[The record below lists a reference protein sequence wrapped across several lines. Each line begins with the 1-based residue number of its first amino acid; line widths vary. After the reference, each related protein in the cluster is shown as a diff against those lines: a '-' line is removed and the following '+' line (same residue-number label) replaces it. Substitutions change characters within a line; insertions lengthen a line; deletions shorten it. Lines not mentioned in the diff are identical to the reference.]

1 MAAEDELK
9 DIKSILGQIRD
20 QNQTTAGVGSQS
32 SRDLAQYTSE
42 LKMARAELDLLDKGS
57 GAYNRKLR
65 DVEKLTSQ
73 ARNAMKD
80 QRRETDLLTLSMQG
94 VSGAMDML
102 GNAVDKVI
110 VKFGELI
117 ASVMAE
123 AKELDNLTVQFR
135 AATGASSQM
144 AGNIGA
150 LTDRLRLFGVSSQE
164 SAEAIGALYGGF
176 NMFTQLNQDQQ
187 QQLGATVAILGE
199 LGISAQTSSKI
210 LETSM
215 MAMGM
220 SVDQSTSLL
229 MDLRGTAQALQVP
242 IEQLSQD
249 FLTAENRI
257 VQLGE
262 RGPDAFKKLSAQSK
276 ATGVDVGTLIGVVE
290 QFDTFESAARSA
302 AQLGAVLGTS
312 VLDPLAMMQ
321 MESPADQVEYLRDSL
336 LNAGITADNFS
347 EQNRFMQKAIAKAMN
362 TDTTTAV
369 KILRGEFDE
378 LNDAAQ
384 EATMTFEEMRKEA
397 FGLKGFDEVVNNMM
411 GSLKRP
417 ISDIQKATRAT
428 FEGLTPLISK
438 FEKFNADLITQT
450 SSFVEKNSQ
459 LVGAVGILYNMANID
474 GVQKGY
480 EIFKGIAGFTGS
492 VMSNLFSIKGVLAVM
507 VGGSIYLLREKIGE
521 IYDIFKDPK
530 KGPIEAI
537 KAIGAALTSVF
548 NEYKQKAIDMGFD
561 KTFFNALKTKFK
573 TAAIT
578 TYHTFRDEF
587 LKPMFRT
594 LQVELIYQFEQMK
607 ANGTFSKIGNMIVDV
622 LTTAT
627 RTAISGALFALEKG
641 LDAIPGVGLL
651 TTPFRALLRGA
662 SGLAAP
668 EASGPARSRAEIRK
682 DLSKMTPEERKQA
695 MASRQGVI
703 QARIDDK
710 VASLQLQNTKGMQ
723 TVNAKTA
730 QVLAIASEKI
740 ATVTPHIDNLQKQI
754 SATIDST
761 TKMAEKGFA
770 EGVKVGKEM
779 QASSEARHNQV
790 FNVDLHLDKQK
801 FASAVAG
808 PANRA
813 IGQKIIGR
821 GSN

>member
-1 MAAEDELK
+1 M
-9 DIKSILGQIRD
+9 
-20 QNQTTAGVGSQS
+20 
-32 SRDLAQYTSE
+32 
-42 LKMARAELDLLDKGS
+42 
-57 GAYNRKLR
+57 
-65 DVEKLTSQ
+65 
-73 ARNAMKD
+73 
-80 QRRETDLLTLSMQG
+80 
-94 VSGAMDML
+94 
-102 GNAVDKVI
+102 
-110 VKFGELI
+110 
-117 ASVMAE
+117 
-123 AKELDNLTVQFR
+123 
-135 AATGASSQM
+135 
-144 AGNIGA
+144 
-150 LTDRLRLFGVSSQE
+150 
-164 SAEAIGALYGGF
+164 
-176 NMFTQLNQDQQ
+176 
-187 QQLGATVAILGE
+187 
-199 LGISAQTSSKI
+199 
-210 LETSM
+210 
-215 MAMGM
+215 
-220 SVDQSTSLL
+220 
-229 MDLRGTAQALQVP
+229 
-242 IEQLSQD
+242 
-249 FLTAENRI
+249 
-257 VQLGE
+257 
-262 RGPDAFKKLSAQSK
+262 
-276 ATGVDVGTLIGVVE
+276 
-290 QFDTFESAARSA
+290 
-302 AQLGAVLGTS
+302 
-312 VLDPLAMMQ
+312 
-321 MESPADQVEYLRDSL
+321 

-397 FGLKGFDEVVNNMM
+397 FGLKGFDEVVNNMF

-480 EIFKGIAGFTGS
+480 EIFKGIAAFTGS

-521 IYDIFKDPK
+521 IYDIFQN
-530 KGPIEAI
+530 KGPVEAI
-537 KAIGAALTSVF
+537 KAIGTALTDVF

-573 TAAIT
+573 TSAIT

-627 RTAISGALFALEKG
+627 RTAISGSLFALEET
-641 LDAIPGVGLL
+641 LDAMPGVSFLTTGFRGLL
-651 TTPFRALLRGA
+651 RSAG
-662 SGLAAP
+662 SLAAP
-668 EASGPARSRAEIRK
+668 EESGPARSRAEIRK

-695 MASRQGVI
+695 LASRQGVI

-730 QVLAIASEKI
+730 QVLAKASEKI
-740 ATVTPHIDNLQKQI
+740 ATVTPHIDNLQRQI

>member
-42 LKMARAELDLLDKGS
+42 LKMARQELDLLDKGS

-117 ASVMAE
+117 SSVMAE
-123 AKELDNLTVQFR
+123 AKELDALTVQFR

-164 SAEAIGALYGGF
+164 SADAIGALYGGF

-229 MDLRGTAQALQVP
+229 MDLRGTAQALQIP

-290 QFDTFESAARSA
+290 QFDTFESAAKAA

-336 LNAGITADNFS
+336 LNAGVTADNFS

-480 EIFKGIAGFTGS
+480 EIFKGIAGFTGN

-507 VGGSIYLLREKIGE
+507 VAGSIYLLREKIGE
-521 IYDIFKDPK
+521 IYDIFQN
-530 KGPIEAI
+530 KGPVEAI

-607 ANGTFSKIGNMIVDV
+607 ANGTFAKIGNMIVDV
-622 LTTAT
+622 LKTAT
-627 RTAISGALFALEKG
+627 RKAISASLFALEEG
-641 LDAIPGVGLL
+641 LDAIPGVSTIL
-651 TTPFRALLRGA
+651 TPFRAMLRGA
-662 SGLAAP
+662 GSLAAP
-668 EASGPARSRAEIRK
+668 EESGPARSRAEIRK

-695 MASRQGVI
+695 LASRQGVI

-730 QVLAIASEKI
+730 QVLAKASEKI
-740 ATVTPHIDNLQKQI
+740 ATVTPHIDNLQRQI

-770 EGVKVGKEM
+770 EGVKIGKEM
-779 QASSEARHNQV
+779 QASSAAQHNQV